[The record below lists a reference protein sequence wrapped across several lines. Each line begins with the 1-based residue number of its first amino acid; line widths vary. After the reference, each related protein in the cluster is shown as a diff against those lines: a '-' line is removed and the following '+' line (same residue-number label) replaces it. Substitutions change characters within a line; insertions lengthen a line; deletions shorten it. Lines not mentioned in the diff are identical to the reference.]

1 MNRKGRNYKTAPT
14 DRMTFFVSNGGID
27 FAENEVG
34 YLGGPPLHCH
44 PEQDEIHYLVQ
55 GKLRYQVGEEVIDLE
70 SGEYLQIPGAVPH
83 AWINL
88 QSEPARVV
96 AILMPGGSEGFF
108 KTMASTQLEPDALMQ
123 MAQDYGTEI
132 VGPPLAISLGL
143 LSP

>member
-1 MNRKGRNYKTAPT
+1 MNRKGRSYQNAPN
-14 DRMTFFVSNGGID
+14 DRMTFFVSNQGID

-34 YLGGPPLHCH
+34 YLGGPPLHRH
-44 PEQDEIHYLVQ
+44 PEQDEIHYLVH
-55 GKLRYQVGEEVIDLE
+55 GKLRYQIGEDVIDLE

-96 AILMPGGSEGFF
+96 AILMPGGCEGFF
-108 KTMASTQLEPDALMQ
+108 KTMASTQLQPDALMQ

-132 VGPPLAISLGL
+132 VGPPLAIALEL